1 MAKVSI
7 IVPVYKTERYL
18 KRCVDSLLCQTL
30 EDTEII
36 LVDDG
41 SPDACPEMCDRFAE
55 SDRRIKTVHRE
66 NGGLGFARNSG
77 IEVAEGEFIGFV
89 DSDDYVAPDMFE
101 KLYDAAK
108 KYDAQIAM
116 SGFCCVGGIMVS
128 KENDV
133 QYINCFDKTEVFE
146 GTDGINRLMLSV
158 SGALPHE
165 KEDSRYGFSSV
176 KNIYRAD
183 VIKENNIRFL
193 SEREVMSEDVFFL
206 LDFLAQIERAVGIEG
221 AYYYYC
227 RNGESLSK
235 SYRADR
241 FEKCKLLVAEINR
254 RLGARMPESEY
265 RIYTDRLMQAYA
277 RAACMQE
284 IQFSRRNGISERE
297 LDMRLK
303 KICRSEEIKSILSRY
318 PWYKLPPKQ
327 ALFAA
332 TMKFSMT
339 GLQKMLVRARNGGR

>member
-55 SDRRIKTVHRE
+55 DDRRVRTVHRE

-303 KICRSEEIKSILSRY
+303 KICLSEEIKSILSRY

>member
-1 MAKVSI
+1 MAKVSVT
-7 IVPVYKTERYL
+7 VPVYKTEKYL
-18 KRCVDSLLCQTL
+18 KRCVGSLLCQTL
-30 EDTEII
+30 EDIEII

-41 SPDACPEMCDRFAE
+41 SPDACPEMCDRLAE
-55 SDRRIKTVHRE
+55 TDERIKVVHRE

-77 IEVAEGEFIGFV
+77 IDVSTGEFIGFV
-89 DSDDYVAPDMFE
+89 DSDDYVSPDMFE
-101 KLYDAAK
+101 KLYNAAK
-108 KYDAQIAM
+108 EHDVQIAM
-116 SGFCCVGGIMVS
+116 SGLCCVGGIMVS
-128 KENDV
+128 KEDDV
-133 QYINCFDKTEVFE
+133 QYINCFDKTEIFD

-183 VIKENNIRFL
+183 IIKGKNIRFL
-193 SEREVMSEDVFFL
+193 SERDVMSEDVFFL
-206 LDFLAQIERAVGIEG
+206 LDFLGNTERAVGIEG

-241 FEKCKLLVAEINR
+241 FEKCKLLVGEINR
-254 RLGARMPESEY
+254 RLGARMSESEY

-284 IQFSRRNGISERE
+284 IQFSHFNCITERE
-297 LDMRLK
+297 LDARLK
-303 KICRSEEIKSILSRY
+303 KICRSEEIQGVLSRY

-332 TMKFSMT
+332 TMKFSMIK
-339 GLQKMLVRARNGGR
+339 LQKMLVRARNGRQ